1 MKGRFR
7 AVGMFPPGVGAERRR
22 YCTHVDSSM
31 GGGHPYEPN
40 IRYPREQLLR

>member
-1 MKGRFR
+1 MVKDGTRWDEREIQR

-31 GGGHPYEPN
+31 GGA
-40 IRYPREQLLR
+40 IRMNRT